1 MTDMELTKKE
11 IAKVAGYTYRRLYD
25 IDTELPNGK
34 KLFVAT
40 ESGKY
45 DLTAFIQHWVDYNVG
60 KAYTAEMS
68 LEDAKAIHEQ
78 VKIEKTQLEVERMRG
93 ALVDVNEVRRLWG
106 TVANTV
112 MQNMM
117 RLPNKIAGQV
127 YMLDSIELVSGII
140 EKEIRDVLT
149 NIADTPL
156 PDDAGEAEE
165 DEEAADEEE

>member
-1 MTDMELTKKE
+1 MDLTKKE
-11 IAKVAGYTYRRLYD
+11 IAEAAGYSYRRLHD
-25 IDTELPNGK
+25 IDIDLPSGK
-34 KLFVAT
+34 KLFVPT
-40 ESGKY
+40 ENGKY
-45 DLTAFIQHWVDYNVG
+45 DLTAFIQHWVDYHVG
-60 KAYTAEMS
+60 KSASTDLS

-78 VKIEKTQLEVERMRG
+78 VKIEKTQLEVDRMRG

-140 EKEIRDVLT
+140 EKRS
-149 NIADTPL
+149 
-156 PDDAGEAEE
+156 GMC
-165 DEEAADEEE
+165 